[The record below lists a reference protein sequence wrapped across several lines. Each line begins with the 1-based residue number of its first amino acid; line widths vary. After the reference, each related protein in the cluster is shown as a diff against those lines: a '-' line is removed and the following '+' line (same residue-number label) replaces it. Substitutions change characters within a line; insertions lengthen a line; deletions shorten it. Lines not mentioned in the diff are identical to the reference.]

1 MNVQLTK
8 HHEQQREYYNRGT
21 NVPVPIRKGD
31 KVKIQPVQLEKKWI
45 MGTVTEQAGILYTRC
60 YKVIA
65 GGEPYI

>member
-8 HHEQQREYYNRGT
+8 HHEQQREYYNRRT
-21 NVPVPIRKGD
+21 NVPVPIRKGS
-31 KVKIQPVQLEKKWI
+31 KIQPVQLEKKWI
-45 MGTVTEQAGILYTRC
+45 MGTVTEQAGILYTGC